1 MAWVLITTNKQEEHN
16 MTLDQFKRAFAMA
29 SDDSFEYDG
38 LAFMRDT
45 PFLGFAL
52 KDFNPVAVTVRD
64 VAKLIKYQCWF
75 MNGDLDHEA
84 LNEIREHGRRKFIIL
99 D

>member
-1 MAWVLITTNKQEEHN
+1 

-29 SDDSFEYDG
+29 SDDSFDYDG

-45 PFLGFAL
+45 PFLGFGL
-52 KDFNPVAVTVRD
+52 KDFNPISVTVRD
-64 VAKLIKYQCWF
+64 VAKLIRYQCWF

-84 LNEIREHGRRKFIIL
+84 LNEIREHGRRKFIVL